1 MEKAVITD
9 VDGTLC
15 EYVGISWVRFLG
27 ANGHISEGLFEQH
40 EALVEAYDK
49 GMLDH
54 ISFTREWVM
63 LYGNIIRGRDEKEM
77 HTLAKK
83 FFAGFRKS
91 IPESSLRLVREF
103 RAKGYRIVAI
113 TASPKVPVD
122 LVMEYFGIKDYHA
135 TEPEI
140 RDGKYTGEMLSTM
153 HLDERGKGELV
164 REAIMLRAI
173 DTSQSFALG
182 DTIHDLPLLE
192 SVAYPIALNP
202 KGPLR
207 HYAEENGFWIADY
220 SNVREVV
227 DKIEKSG
234 TKSLFEQMKF
244 VYEAGALR
252 YTPRSGWAFL
262 QVDSPENVA
271 EHSFRS
277 AIIAYLL
284 AVEEGE
290 DPYKCAFTNITHD
303 IAEARIGD
311 MNKVTMAYV
320 DNKPAIEKHAFAD
333 QVARLDDA
341 KRRHLLEAWDNY
353 KNQKIADICKDADL
367 LEALASAR
375 EYECKGYRNAREWI
389 LRIQSSLRTKTA
401 KRWARALSKMDPNSW
416 WFGLKNVKRIRE

>member
-27 ANGHISEGLFEQH
+27 ANGHISEGQFEQH

-49 GMLDH
+49 GLLDH
-54 ISFTREWVM
+54 IAFTREWVM
-63 LYGNIIRGRDEKEM
+63 LYGQIVRGREEKEM
-77 HTLAKK
+77 RALARR
-83 FFAGFRKS
+83 FFAGFRKG
-91 IPESSLRLVREF
+91 IPESSAKLVREF
-103 RAKGYRIVAI
+103 RAKGYKVVAI

-122 LVMEYFGIKDYHA
+122 LVMEHLGITEYHS

-140 RDGKYTGEMLSTM
+140 RNGKYTGEIESTM
-153 HLDERGKGELV
+153 HLSERGKEDIV
-164 REAIMLRAI
+164 REAIMSRGI

-202 KGPLR
+202 KGRLR
-207 HYAEENGFWIADY
+207 HYAEENGFWVANYD
-220 SNVREVV
+220 NVRDVV
-227 DKIEKSG
+227 ERIERSNA
-234 TKSLFEQMKF
+234 KSLFEQMKF
-244 VYEAGALR
+244 VYEVGALKC
-252 YTPRSGWAFL
+252 TPRSGWALL
-262 QVDSPENVA
+262 QVESPENVA

-290 DPYKCAFTNITHD
+290 DPYKCAFTNMVHD

-311 MNKVTMAYV
+311 MNKVALAYV
-320 DNKPAIEKHAFAD
+320 NEKPGSERRAFND
-333 QVARLDDA
+333 QVARLDTE
-341 KRRHLLEAWDNY
+341 KRKMLVEAWENY
-353 KNQKIADICKDADL
+353 KSQKVADICKDADL

-375 EYECKGYRNAREWI
+375 EYEYKGHR
-389 LRIQSSLRTKTA
+389 
-401 KRWARALSKMDPNSW
+401 
-416 WFGLKNVKRIRE
+416 